1 MKPEAR
7 GKVYLVG
14 AGPGD
19 PDLIT
24 QKALRCIAE
33 ADVIVYDRL
42 VNAKLLDAAS
52 PNAEKIYV
60 GKSPGKHSIEQA
72 DINHFLVRKARRG
85 KCVVRLKGGD
95 PFLFGRGGEEAEALA
110 AERIHFEVVP
120 GVTAATAVPAYA
132 GIPVTHR
139 GLASSLAIVTG
150 HEDPTKEESRVRWN
164 QLATSADTIVLLM
177 GLENLPQ
184 IAEQLISHGKS
195 PATPVALVQDGTTP
209 RQRTVVGTLE
219 DIAHKAARSDLSP
232 PVVAVIGSVVDLRA
246 KLRWFDT
253 LPLFGKTVLVTRAR
267 RQASRLSYLLAAQ
280 GAEVIELPTIEIKPT
295 ADYHTLDRA
304 LARLSEY
311 DWIVFTSPNGVDA
324 FFSRA
329 LIAGV
334 DARALANTKLCAIG
348 PATTEALAQHGLL
361 VDYTPEEYVSEG
373 IVRGL
378 SDLGIEGKRML
389 LPRVEGISPDL
400 SRALAGHGAHVDQ
413 IPVYRTVRPS
423 AVPSEARQRLAD
435 GRVDI
440 TTFTS
445 SSTVRNLATIL
456 GDDWPSVNHTTV
468 ACIGPVTAAT
478 ATDLG
483 LNVAVVA
490 KQHTIPGLVH
500 AILQIHEQSEDD

>member
-60 GKSPGKHSIEQA
+60 GKSPGKHSLEQA
-72 DINHFLVRKARRG
+72 DINDFLVRRARRG

-150 HEDPTKEESRVRWN
+150 HEDPTKEESRVRWHE
-164 QLATSADTIVLLM
+164 LATSADTIVLLM

-219 DIAHKAARSDLSP
+219 DIAHKAARSDLS
-232 PVVAVIGSVVDLRA
+232 
-246 KLRWFDT
+246 
-253 LPLFGKTVLVTRAR
+253 PLFGKTVLVTRAR

-400 SRALAGHGAHVDQ
+400 SRALAGHGAHVDE

-483 LNVAVVA
+483 LKVAVVA

-500 AILQIHEQSEDD
+500 AILQIHEQSKDD